1 MNIEKLLLAI
11 LLSLIV
17 LLGITMIGML
27 IVVCVTYLLSTGQYF
42 GLVGIILFL
51 ILFVCLVSYLYKYAE

>member
-27 IVVCVTYLLSTGQYF
+27 IVASVTCFLSIGQYS
-42 GLVGIILFL
+42 GLIGIISVL
-51 ILFVCLVSYLYKYAE
+51 ILFVCLVSYFYKNAE

>member
-1 MNIEKLLLAI
+1 MNIEKLLFAI

-27 IVVCVTYLLSTGQYF
+27 IVVFVTCLLSTGQYF
-42 GLVGIILFL
+42 GLIGIISVL
-51 ILFVCLVSYLYKYAE
+51 ILFACLVSHFYKNAE

>member
-1 MNIEKLLLAI
+1 MNIEQLLFAI

-27 IVVCVTYLLSTGQYF
+27 IVVCVTCFLSTGQYS
-42 GLVGIILFL
+42 GLIGVISVL
-51 ILFVCLVSYLYKYAE
+51 ILFVCLVSYFYKNAE